1 MKEEVV
7 EEKRQFL
14 LQLEEER
21 AHLMEERVTLN
32 ILLAAKNMAKERKTA
47 GVDQGYVILSR
58 TMLMPVVQ
66 MK

>member
-1 MKEEVV
+1 MCEIERVKEEVV

-32 ILLAAKNMAKERKTA
+32 LLLAAK
-47 GVDQGYVILSR
+47 
-58 TMLMPVVQ
+58 
-66 MK
+66 